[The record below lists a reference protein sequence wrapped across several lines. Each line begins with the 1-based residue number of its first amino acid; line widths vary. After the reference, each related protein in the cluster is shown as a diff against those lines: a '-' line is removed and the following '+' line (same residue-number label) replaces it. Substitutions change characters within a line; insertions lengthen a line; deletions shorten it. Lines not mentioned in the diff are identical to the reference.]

1 MSRKENIAFII
12 EKAAQMDDTQL
23 AALLAGA
30 RAIRANGSDAEI
42 IEAMN
47 SVLAEAG
54 RETYDSTK
62 TLEELLTE
70 KERRAAV

>member
-1 MSRKENIAFII
+1 
-12 EKAAQMDDTQL
+12 
-23 AALLAGA
+23 
-30 RAIRANGSDAEI
+30 
-42 IEAMN
+42 MN
-47 SVLAEAG
+47 RVLAEAG